1 MTLPTATEL
10 LGPPE
15 VDGVGVATTAASPF
29 QPGVAAAI
37 APDSPATPSDEH
49 LLARFLKGDREAL
62 GALASRHE
70 PQLLGL
76 ACALT
81 GRRDLAL
88 ESVQDTW
95 LRVIK
100 YGRSFR
106 SGSSVK
112 TWLYRILI
120 NACKDA
126 RTKNSRFRFA
136 STTSARGGTGGLP
149 TGDVATTSSNLSDS
163 PDLALLRTTIDTLS
177 GDQKLLILL
186 CYHNGL
192 SHPQAAEVLDIP
204 VGTLK
209 SRLHT
214 TLTTLRTHLK
224 EPLA

>member
-1 MTLPTATEL
+1 MTLPPAAEL
-10 LGPPE
+10 LGA
-15 VDGVGVATTAASPF
+15 DGVGEVEVAADF
-29 QPGVAAAI
+29 QPDS
-37 APDSPATPSDEH
+37 APAMPASAPTDEH
-49 LLARFLKGDREAL
+49 LLARFLKGDRDAL
-62 GALASRHE
+62 GQLASRHE

-76 ACALT
+76 ACGLT

-106 SGSSVK
+106 SGSTVK

-126 RTKNSRFRFA
+126 RAKNARFRL
-136 STTSARGGTGGLP
+136 SKNGTGGSP
-149 TGDVATTSSNLSDS
+149 ATEVTNAPSEFSDS
-163 PDLALLRTTIDTLS
+163 PDLALLRGSIDTLS

-214 TLTTLRTHLK
+214 TLTTLRTKLK
-224 EPLA
+224 EPLV

>member
-1 MTLPTATEL
+1 MTLPPAAEL
-10 LGPPE
+10 LGAH
-15 VDGVGVATTAASPF
+15 GVGGVEVAADFQPDPTTAIPPSAR
-29 QPGVAAAI
+29 AA
-37 APDSPATPSDEH
+37 PTDEH

-62 GALASRHE
+62 GVLASRHE

-126 RTKNSRFRFA
+126 RTKNARMRL
-136 STTSARGGTGGLP
+136 TTSPERERAGSESP
-149 TGDVATTSSNLSDS
+149 DS
-163 PDLALLRTTIDTLS
+163 PDLTRLRSIIDTLT

-214 TLTTLRTHLK
+214 TLTTLRSRLK

>member
-1 MTLPTATEL
+1 MTLPPAAEL
-10 LGPPE
+10 LGASRVGE
-15 VDGVGVATTAASPF
+15 VEVEQALHPDPTSAIAHPAQAATT
-29 QPGVAAAI
+29 
-37 APDSPATPSDEH
+37 DEH
-49 LLARFLKGDREAL
+49 LLARFLKGDRDAL
-62 GALASRHE
+62 GVLASRHE

-126 RTKNSRFRFA
+126 RTKNARFRI
-136 STTSARGGTGGLP
+136 TKGGTGSLP
-149 TGDVATTSSNLSDS
+149 ASDVATTPSDLHS
-163 PDLALLRTTIDTLS
+163 PDLTHLRTTIDTLS

-214 TLTTLRTHLK
+214 TLTTLRSRLK
-224 EPLA
+224 VPLA

>member
-1 MTLPTATEL
+1 MTLPPASEL
-10 LGPPE
+10 LGAP
-15 VDGVGVATTAASPF
+15 GVGEVEVAADF
-29 QPGVAAAI
+29 QPDPTAVIPSSAAA
-37 APDSPATPSDEH
+37 TPTDEH

-62 GALASRHE
+62 GQLASRHE
-70 PQLLGL
+70 AQLLGL
-76 ACALT
+76 ACGLT

-88 ESVQDTW
+88 EAVQDTW

-126 RTKNSRFRFA
+126 RGKNARFRITNGGIGSLPA
-136 STTSARGGTGGLP
+136 SG
-149 TGDVATTSSNLSDS
+149 VATTAADLHS
-163 PDLALLRTTIDTLS
+163 PDLAHLRTTIDTLS

-214 TLTTLRTHLK
+214 TLTTLRSGLK
-224 EPLA
+224 EPLS